1 MFASR
6 AVVLPMLVMALVAA
20 APARAGAPDRRVHQE
35 RRLVVRADEA
45 TTLHL
50 LRVAPG
56 VVTTV
61 VFNDDIL
68 PSSVDTK
75 ALAPLFAQVKVY
87 PGVMVLRPS
96 VAMPDSARPLV
107 TARFA
112 GEDAP
117 RQVTFLLVTD
127 PKEVDTLVEVSRHA
141 LSPEALG
148 EELALL
154 RGQCAAT
161 EAGFALLRA
170 QCAQTGLGGA
180 VLIGALG
187 PEAVSFERPT
197 KALNGPGLEV
207 MGSTVLYRHLTTRVL
222 AFTLGN
228 ALEAAPWVPGVARLT
243 LLEADGKPGR
253 VVLEAPVRMLEA
265 RLTPGMRG
273 KVVVEW
279 HMPKGLAP
287 GARYLMEAWNQE
299 GDRAVRWEGLSL

>member
-1 MFASR
+1 MFASPG
-6 AVVLPMLVMALVAA
+6 VVLPMLVVALGAA
-20 APARAGAPDRRVHQE
+20 APARAGAPDKRVHQE

-45 TTLHL
+45 ATLHL

-68 PSSVDTK
+68 PASVDTR
-75 ALAPLFAQVKVY
+75 ALAPLFAQAKVY

-96 VAMPDSARPLV
+96 VAMPDASRPLI

-154 RGQCAAT
+154 RAQCAAT
-161 EAGFALLRA
+161 EAGLALLRA
-170 QCAQTGLGGA
+170 RCDQTGLGGA

-187 PEAVSFERPT
+187 QAPVSVERPV
-197 KALNGPGLEV
+197 KALNGPGV
-207 MGSTVLYRHLTTRVL
+207 KVVGSTVLYRHITTRVM

-228 ALEAAPWVPGVARLT
+228 APEAAPWVPGVARLT
-243 LLEADGKPGR
+243 LLDADGKPGR
-253 VVLEAPVRMLEA
+253 VVLEAPVRMLDA

-273 KVVVEW
+273 QAVVEW
-279 HMPKGLAP
+279 HMPNGSEP

-299 GDRAVRWEGLSL
+299 ADRAVRWEGLSL

>member
-1 MFASR
+1 MFASPG
-6 AVVLPMLVMALVAA
+6 VVLPMLVVALGAA
-20 APARAGAPDRRVHQE
+20 APARAGAPDKRAHQE

-45 TTLHL
+45 ATLHL

-75 ALAPLFAQVKVY
+75 ALAPLFAQAKVY

-96 VAMPDSARPLV
+96 VAMPEASRPLI

-127 PKEVDTLVEVSRHA
+127 PMEVDTLVEVSRHA

-154 RGQCAAT
+154 RAQCAAT
-161 EAGFALLRA
+161 EAGLALLRA

-187 PEAVSFERPT
+187 PEAVLFERPV

-207 MGSTVLYRHLTTRVL
+207 VGSSMLYRHLTTRVM
-222 AFTLGN
+222 AFALGN
-228 ALEAAPWVPGVARLT
+228 APDASPWVPGVARLT
-243 LLEADGKPGR
+243 LLHGDGKPGR

-273 KVVVEW
+273 QVVVEW
-279 HMPKGLAP
+279 QMPKGSDP
-287 GARYLMEAWNQE
+287 GARYLLEAWNQE
-299 GDRAVRWEGLSL
+299 ADRAVRWEGLSL